1 MALLLV
7 QFLDYVE
14 REIELT
20 SKKVSGKRKKS
31 VQKKKLID
39 KCEIIHIK
47 TIFEDCL
54 SRKHFDIVFG
64 DEWSVPSTFS

>member
-1 MALLLV
+1 MALLLVSVV

-20 SKKVSGKRKKS
+20 SKKCEEKEKKS

-39 KCEIIHIK
+39 KCKII
-47 TIFEDCL
+47 
-54 SRKHFDIVFG
+54 
-64 DEWSVPSTFS
+64 